1 MKQDLPQLGFLDP
14 QSHYQSDPTNL
25 AAGTTLELP
34 LWMVKSLTAR
44 GRAQVELPRSWTL
57 SQRQIINADPNVVDL
72 HKFGPHFYQT
82 GCHILKQITSGQNL
96 DDDAEAISNIL
107 VDTLTKRFR
116 GIMDASA
123 NAEAQDTLI
132 NTESLDSIERELY
145 QVGQISRRRC
155 DAWNSRTTE
164 QLHTSSIVQKH
175 RKLKRK
181 ADVLD
186 R

>member
-1 MKQDLPQLGFLDP
+1 MLL
-14 QSHYQSDPTNL
+14 Y
-25 AAGTTLELP
+25 A
-34 LWMVKSLTAR
+34 
-44 GRAQVELPRSWTL
+44 
-57 SQRQIINADPNVVDL
+57 
-72 HKFGPHFYQT
+72 
-82 GCHILKQITSGQNL
+82 
-96 DDDAEAISNIL
+96 
-107 VDTLTKRFR
+107 
-116 GIMDASA
+116 
-123 NAEAQDTLI
+123 
-132 NTESLDSIERELY
+132 ESLDSIERELY